1 MNNSCL
7 IDTHVHSDN
16 SPDGNHSCTFLC
28 EQAVEKGLRAIAI
41 TDHCETDTYLKDH
54 YDRSTMQS
62 YLEILKAKV
71 SFTGE
76 LIVLRGIELGQAVYD
91 IPLAEKILAKQEY
104 DIVIGSI
111 HNLRGREDFYFMK
124 QFTEEEAYAQTEEY
138 LQELLLLTQWGKF
151 DVLAHLTYPLRYFYA
166 RSGIQIDMTRFQK
179 QTDELLALLAEKER
193 ALEINTAG
201 LRQPVSVRRPADHCP
216 LELRRAAV
224 RRSSA
229 GSRSLPGVLS
239 RAADHCPAGRCERSY
254 SFSNKSSEMTSR
266 YFPKRMNTV
275 RKKAA
280 LSSPGR

>member
-124 QFTEEEAYAQTEEY
+124 QFTEEEAYAQTKEY

-151 DVLAHLTYPLRYFYA
+151 DTLAHLTYPLRYFYA

-201 LRQPVSVRRPADHCP
+201 LRQPIGKLSPDFPLIRRFR
-216 LELRRAAV
+216 ELGGKYITFGSDAHYAEHLAAGFAEAHEAAV
-224 RRSSA
+224 QA
-229 GSRSLPGVLS
+229 GFDECVFFQNHHPMCIPL
-239 RAADHCPAGRCERSY
+239 H
-254 SFSNKSSEMTSR
+254 
-266 YFPKRMNTV
+266 
-275 RKKAA
+275 
-280 LSSPGR
+280 